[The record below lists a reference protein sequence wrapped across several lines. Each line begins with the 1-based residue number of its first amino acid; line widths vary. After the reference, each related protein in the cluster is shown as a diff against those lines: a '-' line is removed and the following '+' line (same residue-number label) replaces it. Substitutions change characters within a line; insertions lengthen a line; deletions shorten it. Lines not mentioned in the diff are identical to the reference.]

1 MKASGLSYLFKEGV
15 RNLWAN
21 RLMSA
26 ASIGVL
32 TACLLLIGASTM
44 FSLNIRNMM
53 DYVESQNEIVVFVD
67 ENATDK
73 EIQDVETSLKAIENV
88 KEDDVKLV
96 TKAEALE
103 KRKKDFGDAAFLLE
117 DYNDENNPLL
127 DSFVVTLDDIALLD
141 DSVKEMQMIENVY
154 LVSATKEV
162 ASAMVSLS
170 NVVTVA
176 GFIIVAIL
184 IIVSAVIISNTIRL
198 TIYNR
203 RKEIHIMKCVGA
215 TDFFIQLPFVIEGVL
230 LGLISATISY
240 IVLWIVYEWMCSNLA
255 GTYNSWFSAMVSSI
269 LPFSDFGGILALG
282 FLVAGLCVGIFG
294 SGIFVRKHLRA

>member
-32 TACLLLIGASTM
+32 TACLLLIGASAM
-44 FSLNIRNMM
+44 FLLNIRNMM

-117 DYNDENNPLL
+117 DYNDGNNPLL

-215 TDFFIQLPFVIEGVL
+215 TDFFIKLPFIIEGVL

-240 IVLWIVYEWMCSNLA
+240 IVLWIVYEWMYSNLA

-282 FLVAGLCVGIFG
+282 FLAAGLCVGIFG

>member
-1 MKASGLSYLFKEGV
+1 MKASAFGYLCKEGV

-32 TACLLLIGASTM
+32 TACLLLIGASSM
-44 FSLNIRNMM
+44 FSLNIQNMM
-53 DYVESQNEIVVFVD
+53 NYVESQNEIVVFV
-67 ENATDK
+67 EEKATD
-73 EIQDVETSLKAIENV
+73 DMLTAVEEDLRAIKNV
-88 KEDDVKLV
+88 DKITLV

-103 KRKKDFGDAAFLLE
+103 KRKKDFGDDAFLLE

-127 DSFVVTLDDIALLD
+127 DSFVVTLHDIALLD
-141 DSVKEMQMIENVY
+141 DSVREMQTIEY
-154 LVSATKEV
+154 TYSVSATKEV

-176 GFIIVAIL
+176 GAVIVIIL
-184 IIVSAVIISNTIRL
+184 IIVSAVIVSNTIRL

-215 TDFFIQLPFVIEGVL
+215 TDLFIKLPFIIEGVL
-230 LGLISATISY
+230 LGLISATLSY
-240 IVLWIVYEWMCSNLA
+240 IVLWIVYGWMYSNLS
-255 GTYNSWFSAMVSSI
+255 GVYNSWFSAMVSSI
-269 LPFSDFGGILALG
+269 LPFSEFGGVLALG
-282 FLVAGLCVGIFG
+282 FLAAGFCVGIFG
-294 SGIFVRKHLRA
+294 SGIFVRKHLRT

>member
-1 MKASGLSYLFKEGV
+1 MKFSGLSYLFKEGV

-44 FSLNIRNMM
+44 FSLNIHNMM
-53 DYVESQNEIVVFVD
+53 DYVESQNEIVVFVQED
-67 ENATDK
+67 ATQ
-73 EIQDVETSLKAIENV
+73 EMLTSLEQDLKAIENV
-88 KEDDVKLV
+88 DKVTLV
-96 TKAEALE
+96 TKAESLE
-103 KRKKDFGDAAFLLE
+103 KRKKDFGDAAFLLD

-141 DSVKEMQMIENVY
+141 DSVREMQLKNYVY
-154 LVSATKEV
+154 TVSATKEV

-170 NVVTVA
+170 NVVTIA
-176 GFIIVAIL
+176 GFVIVAIL
-184 IIVSAVIISNTIRL
+184 IIVSAVIISNTIKL
-198 TIYNR
+198 TIFNR
-203 RKEIHIMKCVGA
+203 SKEIHIMKCVGA
-215 TDFFIQLPFVIEGVL
+215 TDFFIKLPFVIEGIL

-240 IVLWIVYEWMCSNLA
+240 IVLWIVYEWMYTNLA

-269 LPFSDFGGILALG
+269 LPFSDFGGIMALG
-282 FLVAGLCVGIFG
+282 FLAAGLCVGIFG

>member
-32 TACLLLIGASTM
+32 TACLLLIGASAM

-53 DYVESQNEIVVFVD
+53 DYVESQNEIVVFVEED
-67 ENATDK
+67 ATQ
-73 EIQDVETSLKAIENV
+73 EMLTSLEEDLKAIENV
-88 KEDDVKLV
+88 NEVTLV

-141 DSVKEMQMIENVY
+141 DSVREMQLKDHVY
-154 LVSATKEV
+154 TVSATKEV

-282 FLVAGLCVGIFG
+282 FLTAGLCVGIFG

>member
-53 DYVESQNEIVVFVD
+53 DYVESQNEIVVFVEED
-67 ENATDK
+67 ATQ
-73 EIQDVETSLKAIENV
+73 EMLTSLEEDLKAIENV
-88 KEDDVKLV
+88 NEVTLV

-141 DSVKEMQMIENVY
+141 DSVREMQLKDHVY
-154 LVSATKEV
+154 TVSATKEV

-215 TDFFIQLPFVIEGVL
+215 TDFFIKLPFIIEGVL

-240 IVLWIVYEWMCSNLA
+240 IVLWIVYGWMYTNLA
-255 GTYNSWFSAMVSSI
+255 GTYNSWFSAMVSSV

-282 FLVAGLCVGIFG
+282 FLAAGLCVGIFG

>member
-1 MKASGLSYLFKEGV
+1 MRASAFGYLFKEGV

-32 TACLLLIGASTM
+32 TACLLLIGASSM

-53 DYVESQNEIVVFVD
+53 NYVESQNEIVVFV
-67 ENATDK
+67 EERATD
-73 EIQDVETSLKAIENV
+73 EMLASVEEDLKAIENV
-88 KEDDVKLV
+88 DKVTLV

-103 KRKKDFGDAAFLLE
+103 KRKKDFGDSAFLLDE
-117 DYNDENNPLL
+117 YNDENNPLL
-127 DSFVVTLDDIALLD
+127 DSYVVTLHDIALLD
-141 DSVKEMQMIENVY
+141 DSVAQMQLIEHTY
-154 LVSATKEV
+154 SVSATKEV

-176 GFIIVAIL
+176 GAIIVVIL

-203 RKEIHIMKCVGA
+203 RKEIHIMQCVGA
-215 TDFFIQLPFVIEGVL
+215 TDLFIKLPFVIEGVL
-230 LGLISATISY
+230 LGLISATLSY
-240 IVLWIVYEWMCSNLA
+240 IVLWIAYGWIYNSLSGVY
-255 GTYNSWFSAMVSSI
+255 TSWFSAMVSSI
-269 LPFSDFGGILALG
+269 LPFSDFGGTLALG
-282 FLVAGLCVGIFG
+282 FLAAGFCVGIFG
-294 SGIFVRKHLRA
+294 SGIFVRKHLRT

>member
-1 MKASGLSYLFKEGV
+1 MKASGLGYLFKEGV

-53 DYVESQNEIVVFVD
+53 DYVESQNEIVVFVQED
-67 ENATDK
+67 ATQ
-73 EIQDVETSLKAIENV
+73 EMLTSLEEDLKAIENV
-88 KEDDVKLV
+88 DEVTLV

-141 DSVKEMQMIENVY
+141 DSVREMQMKNYVY
-154 LVSATKEV
+154 TVSATKEV

-170 NVVTVA
+170 NVVTIA

-215 TDFFIQLPFVIEGVL
+215 TDFFIKLPFVIEGVL
-230 LGLISATISY
+230 LGLISAAISY
-240 IVLWIVYEWMCSNLA
+240 IVLWIVYEWMYTNLA

-269 LPFSDFGGILALG
+269 LPFSDFGGIMALG

-294 SGIFVRKHLRA
+294 SGTFVRKHLRA

>member
-32 TACLLLIGASTM
+32 TACLLLIGASAM

-117 DYNDENNPLL
+117 DYNDGNNPLL

-240 IVLWIVYEWMCSNLA
+240 IVLWIVYEWMYSNLA
-255 GTYNSWFSAMVSSI
+255 GAYNSWFSAMVSSI

-282 FLVAGLCVGIFG
+282 FLAAGLCVGIFG

>member
-53 DYVESQNEIVVFVD
+53 DYVESQNEIVVFVEED
-67 ENATDK
+67 ATQ
-73 EIQDVETSLKAIENV
+73 EMLTSLEEDLKAIENV
-88 KEDDVKLV
+88 NEVTLV

-141 DSVKEMQMIENVY
+141 DSVREMQLKDHVY
-154 LVSATKEV
+154 TVSATKEV

-215 TDFFIQLPFVIEGVL
+215 TDFFIKLPFIIEGVL

-240 IVLWIVYEWMCSNLA
+240 IVLWIVYEWMYTNLA

-269 LPFSDFGGILALG
+269 LPFSDFGGILALA
-282 FLVAGLCVGIFG
+282 FLAAGLCVGIFG

>member
-53 DYVESQNEIVVFVD
+53 DYVESQNEIVVFVEED
-67 ENATDK
+67 ATQ
-73 EIQDVETSLKAIENV
+73 EMLTSLEEDLKAIENV
-88 KEDDVKLV
+88 NEVTLV

-170 NVVTVA
+170 NVVTVV

-215 TDFFIQLPFVIEGVL
+215 TDFFIKLPFIIEGIL

-240 IVLWIVYEWMCSNLA
+240 IVLWIVYEWMYTNLA

-282 FLVAGLCVGIFG
+282 FLAAGLCVGIFG